1 MEILDPG
8 CNERLLDSKLA
19 EDDIRQERYSKLREF
34 VESIDGQPG
43 SHDPRNDFLDL
54 LEDEA
59 EAGDDEI
66 EVYMQV
72 FIV

>member
-1 MEILDPG
+1 MEILDR

-19 EDDIRQERYSKLREF
+19 EDDIPQEKYSKLRELF
-34 VESIDGQPG
+34 VESVDGQPG